1 MSPERRRRAVS
12 EVRRRLGP
20 DRVSERRV
28 CRVLQQPRGTQRYV
42 KRRPIDEQQLL
53 AEMRRIA
60 RRRPRFGSP
69 RVYREL
75 RQLAWPVNHKR
86 VERLWREEGMQVPGK
101 QHKRRRLSWGGSE
114 NSCVRRGAL
123 RPNHVWTYDFLT
135 DRTEDGRQLK
145 LLVVIDEFT
154 RENLAIEV
162 ARSFTAR
169 QVIDVL
175 QYVFA
180 VRGAPQFIRSDN
192 GPEFVAR
199 EVIRWLDRASVK
211 TLFIAKGSPWENGY
225 VESFNGRMRD
235 ELLNESLFFGIGHA
249 RSAIA
254 AWVADYNTE
263 RPHSSLGYAT
273 PAEFAK
279 TIAATGP
286 DAARDDSS
294 ASAPVAHHTRH
305 GVTEA
310 AEALNAAG

>member
-1 MSPERRRRAVS
+1 M
-12 EVRRRLGP
+12 
-20 DRVSERRV
+20 
-28 CRVLQQPRGTQRYV
+28 LQQPRGTQRYV

-69 RVYREL
+69 RVHQEL
-75 RQLAWPVNHKR
+75 RQLAWRVNHKR

-114 NSCVRRGAL
+114 NSCVRRRAL

-145 LLVVIDEFT
+145 LLVVVDEFT

-180 VRGAPQFIRSDN
+180 VRGAPEFIRSDN

-199 EVIRWLDRASVK
+199 EVVRWLDQASVK

-225 VESFNGRMRD
+225 VESFNSRFRD
-235 ELLNESLFFGIGHA
+235 ELLDRELFLGLEDA
-249 RSAIA
+249 R
-254 AWVADYNTE
+254 WVIDRWRLDYNHH
-263 RPHSSLGYAT
+263 RIHSALDYQTPAAFAAGWLASVRAT
-273 PAEFAK
+273 PSLQQARR
-279 TIAATGP
+279 TTP
-286 DAARDDSS
+286 DSLT
-294 ASAPVAHHTRH
+294 H
-305 GVTEA
+305 
-310 AEALNAAG
+310 AGT